1 MPLAETAMDWLVAPL
16 DQVFPVALDEVNV
29 TDPPEQKVV
38 APLAVIVGVAGIG
51 FTVTVVGAE
60 LAVQVPLETVT
71 L

>member
-1 MPLAETAMDWLVAPL
+1 M

>member
-1 MPLAETAMDWLVAPL
+1 L

-60 LAVQVPLETVT
+60 LAVQFPLETVT